1 MITKC
6 RSCYSNKL
14 TDILSLGDQYLSEFV
29 EPGSPKPEKW
39 PLSLVLCQN
48 CTLLQLKDT
57 TPPSKLYTDN
67 YGYRS
72 SISNTIRNDL
82 KDVVDSV
89 LTRIVPSQND
99 YWLSIGENDGTLLSY
114 VHEPFLTIACDPV
127 SKFAEDSKHHAD
139 IVISDY
145 WSHEAWQQNVAK
157 YQKARVITIISCFY
171 DLPDPNK
178 FVEDLVKVLDYD
190 GIIVIQQNYLAG
202 MITNHAF
209 DNICHEHIEYY
220 TLTSLEHLLNRHYL
234 EVFDVE
240 TSDINGGSFRVYVR
254 HMNPVEVMRR
264 KEKKMRLDNK
274 FTYALWGMQVN
285 QIRKKL
291 YEFIKGEVE
300 AGKKVYCYAASTRGG
315 TLLQACGLDNTL
327 ITAAVERNP
336 EKWGKVMSGTG
347 IPIISEEEARNNPPD
362 YGLLLPYFFYKEI
375 IERERETIKKGM
387 KFIIPLPEFRIVGG
401 DDI

>member
-1 MITKC
+1 M
-6 RSCYSNKL
+6 
-14 TDILSLGDQYLSEFV
+14 
-29 EPGSPKPEKW
+29 
-39 PLSLVLCQN
+39 
-48 CTLLQLKDT
+48 
-57 TPPSKLYTDN
+57 
-67 YGYRS
+67 
-72 SISNTIRNDL
+72 
-82 KDVVDSV
+82 
-89 LTRIVPSQND
+89 
-99 YWLSIGENDGTLLSY
+99 
-114 VHEPFLTIACDPV
+114 
-127 SKFAEDSKHHAD
+127 
-139 IVISDY
+139 
-145 WSHEAWQQNVAK
+145 
-157 YQKARVITIISCFY
+157 
-171 DLPDPNK
+171 
-178 FVEDLVKVLDYD
+178 
-190 GIIVIQQNYLAG
+190 
-202 MITNHAF
+202 
-209 DNICHEHIEYY
+209 
-220 TLTSLEHLLNRHYL
+220 
-234 EVFDVE
+234 
-240 TSDINGGSFRVYVR
+240 YVR